1 MVFLFLAPKNP
12 LSHLPSRDNS
22 RSIETIENLNNVL
35 ANGDLPVTFSDG
47 WNIENQVQVLI
58 HGGYATDFSQR
69 RLRS

>member
-1 MVFLFLAPKNP
+1 MEFLFLAPKNP

-47 WNIENQVQVLI
+47 WNTENQVQVLI
-58 HGGYATDFSQR
+58 SWW
-69 RLRS
+69 LRYWV